1 MRCAIFCLCLV
12 FFQVDT
18 EVDEEGKPLNI
29 PWDRAGVLM
38 GHYVYNS
45 RKDGGGMENT
55 WHWDNLYIEPAVPID
70 ICVPDARFTDASDPT
85 IRFNKPAPEN
95 AFMVFASPDIT
106 RTAQFMEVSFDQGQ
120 TWQRGER
127 QRGSTTDLSDE
138 WGVSYALFH
147 IPIPAGTQ
155 EVSFRGRDSNWY
167 RWMARDVYILSET
180 VRQDTVPQDPSPPD
194 SLDLGML
201 ETKLDLQGMNVP
213 ELDRMEK

>member
-70 ICVPDARFTDASDPT
+70 ICVPDARFADASDPT

-106 RTAQFMEVSFDQGQ
+106 RTAQFMEVRFDQGQ

-127 QRGSTTDLSDE
+127 QRVPLPTLAMNGASLMPFSISPYLLE
-138 WGVSYALFH
+138 PKRYPS
-147 IPIPAGTQ
+147 
-155 EVSFRGRDSNWY
+155 EVETLTGIGGWH
-167 RWMARDVYILSET
+167 ILSET